1 MLKKT
6 TLSSMKK
13 VYTIGRD
20 PQSDIVI
27 NDNTDVVSRLHATI
41 RIEGSKMYLIDQS
54 QNGTYVNGMRMSPNE
69 EIPVSREDTISFAN
83 VVELDWTL
91 LPDPKKAQMRTIG
104 IVVAALIAIA
114 AVVFSVLYFMDDKG
128 KTTKEEQNTT
138 ITTDSTTVSND
149 EDENM
154 VESDTIPVETVTT
167 PEEPTPST
175 PSGVKKKEGSKEKKE
190 EQPKEEKKETPKPEN
205 DIPLY

>member
-1 MLKKT
+1 
-6 TLSSMKK
+6 MKK

-27 NDNTDVVSRLHATI
+27 NDNTDIVSRLHATI
-41 RIEGSKMYLIDQS
+41 RIEGSKMFLIDQS
-54 QNGTYVNGMRMSPNE
+54 QNGTYVNGMRMSANE

-83 VVELDWTL
+83 VAELDWTL

-114 AVVFSVLYFMDDKG
+114 AIVFGVLYFMDDKG
-128 KTTKEEQNTT
+128 KTTKEEPNTT
-138 ITTDSTTVSND
+138 TTTTDSTTVSND
-149 EDENM
+149 EEENT

-175 PSGVKKKEGSKEKKE
+175 PSGGKKKGSNKEKKE

>member
-1 MLKKT
+1 
-6 TLSSMKK
+6 MKK

-27 NDNTDVVSRLHATI
+27 NDNTDIVSRLHATI
-41 RIEGSKMYLIDQS
+41 RIEGSKMFLIDQS
-54 QNGTYVNGMRMSPNE
+54 QNGTYVNGMRMSANE

-83 VVELDWTL
+83 VAELDWTL

-114 AVVFSVLYFMDDKG
+114 AIVFGVLYFMDDKG
-128 KTTKEEQNTT
+128 KTTKEEPNTT
-138 ITTDSTTVSND
+138 ITTDSTTISND
-149 EDENM
+149 EEENT

-175 PSGVKKKEGSKEKKE
+175 PSGGKKKGGNKEKKE

>member
-1 MLKKT
+1 
-6 TLSSMKK
+6 MKK

-27 NDNTDVVSRLHATI
+27 NDNTDIVSRLHATI
-41 RIEGSKMYLIDQS
+41 RIEGSKMFLIDQS
-54 QNGTYVNGMRMSPNE
+54 QNGTYVNGMRMSANE

-83 VVELDWTL
+83 VAELDWTL

-114 AVVFSVLYFMDDKG
+114 AIVFGVLYFMDDKG
-128 KTTKEEQNTT
+128 KTTKEEPNTT
-138 ITTDSTTVSND
+138 TTTTDSTTVSND
-149 EDENM
+149 EEENT

-175 PSGVKKKEGSKEKKE
+175 PSGGKKKGSNKEKKE
-190 EQPKEEKKETPKPEN
+190 EQPKEEKTETPKPEN

>member
-1 MLKKT
+1 
-6 TLSSMKK
+6 MKK

-41 RIEGSKMYLIDQS
+41 RSEGSKMFLIDQS
-54 QNGTYVNGMRMSPNE
+54 QNGTYVNGMRMSANE
-69 EIPVSREDTISFAN
+69 EIPVTREDTISFAN
-83 VVELDWTL
+83 VAELDWTL
-91 LPDPKKAQMRTIG
+91 LPDPKKAQMKTIG
-104 IVVAALIAIA
+104 IVVATLIAIA
-114 AVVFSVLYFMDDKG
+114 AIVFGVLYFMDDKG
-128 KTTKEEQNTT
+128 KTTKEEPKTT

-149 EDENM
+149 EGENT

-175 PSGVKKKEGSKEKKE
+175 PSGGKKKGSNKEKKE
-190 EQPKEEKKETPKPEN
+190 EQPKEEKTETPKPEN

>member
-1 MLKKT
+1 
-6 TLSSMKK
+6 MKK

-41 RIEGSKMYLIDQS
+41 RIEGSKMFLIDQS
-54 QNGTYVNGMRMSPNE
+54 QNGTYVNGMRMSANE

-83 VVELDWTL
+83 VAELDWTL

-114 AVVFSVLYFMDDKG
+114 AIVFGVLYFMDDKD
-128 KTTKEEQNTT
+128 KTTKEEPNTT
-138 ITTDSTTVSND
+138 ITTDSTNVSND
-149 EDENM
+149 EEENT
-154 VESDTIPVETVTT
+154 VESDTIPVGTVTT

-175 PSGVKKKEGSKEKKE
+175 PSGGKKKGGNKEKKE

>member
-1 MLKKT
+1 
-6 TLSSMKK
+6 MKK

-41 RIEGSKMYLIDQS
+41 RIEGSKMFLIDQS
-54 QNGTYVNGMRMSPNE
+54 QNGTYVNGMRMSANE

-83 VVELDWTL
+83 VAELDWTL
-91 LPDPKKAQMRTIG
+91 LPDPKKAQMKTIG

-114 AVVFSVLYFMDDKG
+114 AIVFGVLYFTNNNKG
-128 KTTKEEQNTT
+128 QTTEEKPDTT

-149 EDENM
+149 EEENT

-167 PEEPTPST
+167 TEEPTPST
-175 PSGVKKKEGSKEKKE
+175 PSGGKKKGGNKEKKE

>member
-1 MLKKT
+1 
-6 TLSSMKK
+6 MKK

-27 NDNTDVVSRLHATI
+27 NDNTDIVSRLHATI
-41 RIEGSKMYLIDQS
+41 RIEGSKMFLIDQS
-54 QNGTYVNGMRMSPNE
+54 QNGTYVNGMRMSANE

-83 VVELDWTL
+83 VAELDWTL

-114 AVVFSVLYFMDDKG
+114 AIVFGILYFMDDKG
-128 KTTKEEQNTT
+128 KTTKEEPNTT
-138 ITTDSTTVSND
+138 ITTDSTTISND
-149 EDENM
+149 EEENT

-175 PSGVKKKEGSKEKKE
+175 PSGGKKKGGNKEKKE
-190 EQPKEEKKETPKPEN
+190 EQPKEEKTETPKPEN

>member
-1 MLKKT
+1 
-6 TLSSMKK
+6 MKK

-27 NDNTDVVSRLHATI
+27 NDNTDIVSRLHATI
-41 RIEGSKMYLIDQS
+41 RIEGSKMFLIDQS
-54 QNGTYVNGMRMSPNE
+54 QNGTYVNGMRMSANE

-83 VVELDWTL
+83 VAELDWTL
-91 LPDPKKAQMRTIG
+91 LPDPKKAQMKTIG
-104 IVVAALIAIA
+104 IVVATLIAIA
-114 AVVFSVLYFMDDKG
+114 AIVFGVLYFMDDKG
-128 KTTKEEQNTT
+128 KTTKEEPNTT
-138 ITTDSTTVSND
+138 ITTDSTTISND
-149 EDENM
+149 EEENT

-175 PSGVKKKEGSKEKKE
+175 PSGGKKKGSNKEKKE

>member
-1 MLKKT
+1 
-6 TLSSMKK
+6 MKK

-41 RIEGSKMYLIDQS
+41 RIEGSKMFLIDQS
-54 QNGTYVNGMRMSPNE
+54 QNGTYVNGMRMSANE

-83 VVELDWTL
+83 VAELDWTL
-91 LPDPKKAQMRTIG
+91 LPDPKKAQMKTIG

-114 AVVFSVLYFMDDKG
+114 AIVFGVLYFTNNNKG
-128 KTTKEEQNTT
+128 QTTEEKPDTT

-149 EDENM
+149 EEENT

-167 PEEPTPST
+167 TEEPTPST
-175 PSGVKKKEGSKEKKE
+175 PSGGKKKVGNKEKKE

>member
-1 MLKKT
+1 
-6 TLSSMKK
+6 MKK

-41 RIEGSKMYLIDQS
+41 RIEGSKMFLIDQS
-54 QNGTYVNGMRMSPNE
+54 QNGTYVNGMRMSANE

-83 VVELDWTL
+83 VAELDWTI
-91 LPDPKKAQMRTIG
+91 LPDPKKAQMKTIG

-114 AVVFSVLYFMDDKG
+114 AIVFGVLYFTNNNKG
-128 KTTKEEQNTT
+128 QTTEEKPDTT

-149 EDENM
+149 EEENT

-167 PEEPTPST
+167 TEEPTPST
-175 PSGVKKKEGSKEKKE
+175 PSGGKKKGGNKEKKE

>member
-1 MLKKT
+1 
-6 TLSSMKK
+6 MKK

-41 RIEGSKMYLIDQS
+41 RIEGSKMFLIDQS
-54 QNGTYVNGMRMSPNE
+54 QNGTYVNGMRMSANE

-83 VVELDWTL
+83 VAELDWTL
-91 LPDPKKAQMRTIG
+91 LPDPKKAQMKTIG

-114 AVVFSVLYFMDDKG
+114 AIVFGVLYFTNNNKG
-128 KTTKEEQNTT
+128 QPTEEKPDTT

-149 EDENM
+149 EEENT

-167 PEEPTPST
+167 TEEPTPST
-175 PSGVKKKEGSKEKKE
+175 PSGGKKKGGNKEKKE

>member
-1 MLKKT
+1 
-6 TLSSMKK
+6 MKK

-41 RIEGSKMYLIDQS
+41 RIEGSKMFLIDQS
-54 QNGTYVNGMRMSPNE
+54 QNGTYVNGMRMSANE

-83 VVELDWTL
+83 VAELDWTL
-91 LPDPKKAQMRTIG
+91 LPDPKKAQMKTIG

-114 AVVFSVLYFMDDKG
+114 AIVFGVLYFTNNNKG
-128 KTTKEEQNTT
+128 QTTEEKPDTT

-149 EDENM
+149 EEENT

-167 PEEPTPST
+167 TEEPTLST
-175 PSGVKKKEGSKEKKE
+175 PSGGKKKGGNKEKKE

>member
-1 MLKKT
+1 
-6 TLSSMKK
+6 MKK

-41 RIEGSKMYLIDQS
+41 RIEGSKMFLIDQS
-54 QNGTYVNGMRMSPNE
+54 QNGTYVNGMRMSANE

-83 VVELDWTL
+83 VAELDWTL
-91 LPDPKKAQMRTIG
+91 LPDPKKAQMKTIG

-114 AVVFSVLYFMDDKG
+114 AIVFGVLYFTNNNKG
-128 KTTKEEQNTT
+128 QTTEEKPDTT

-149 EDENM
+149 
-154 VESDTIPVETVTT
+154 
-167 PEEPTPST
+167 
-175 PSGVKKKEGSKEKKE
+175 
-190 EQPKEEKKETPKPEN
+190 
-205 DIPLY
+205 

>member
-1 MLKKT
+1 
-6 TLSSMKK
+6 MKK

-41 RIEGSKMYLIDQS
+41 RIEGSKMFLIDQS
-54 QNGTYVNGMRMSPNE
+54 QNGTYVNGMRMSANE

-83 VVELDWTL
+83 VAELDWTL

-114 AVVFSVLYFMDDKG
+114 AIVFGVLYFMDDKG
-128 KTTKEEQNTT
+128 KTTKEEPNTT
-138 ITTDSTTVSND
+138 ITTDSTTISND
-149 EDENM
+149 EGENT

-167 PEEPTPST
+167 PEDPAPST
-175 PSGVKKKEGSKEKKE
+175 PSGGKKKGGNKEKKE

>member
-1 MLKKT
+1 
-6 TLSSMKK
+6 MKK

-41 RIEGSKMYLIDQS
+41 RIEGSKMFLIDQS
-54 QNGTYVNGMRMSPNE
+54 QNGTYVNGMRMSVNE

-83 VVELDWTL
+83 VAELDWTL
-91 LPDPKKAQMRTIG
+91 LPDPKKAQMKTIG
-104 IVVAALIAIA
+104 IVVATLIAIA
-114 AVVFSVLYFMDDKG
+114 AIVFGVLYFMDDKG
-128 KTTKEEQNTT
+128 KTPKEEPKTT

-149 EDENM
+149 EEENT
-154 VESDTIPVETVTT
+154 VESDTILVETVTT

-175 PSGVKKKEGSKEKKE
+175 PSGGKKKGGNKEKKE

>member
-1 MLKKT
+1 
-6 TLSSMKK
+6 MKK
-13 VYTIGRD
+13 VFTIGRD

-41 RIEGSKMYLIDQS
+41 RIEGSKMFLIDQS
-54 QNGTYVNGMRMSPNE
+54 QNGTYVNGMRMSANE

-83 VVELDWTL
+83 VAELDWTL
-91 LPDPKKAQMRTIG
+91 LPDPEKAQMRTIG

-114 AVVFSVLYFMDDKG
+114 AIVFGVLYFMDDKD
-128 KTTKEEQNTT
+128 KTTKEEPNTT

-149 EDENM
+149 EEENT

-167 PEEPTPST
+167 PEKPTPST
-175 PSGVKKKEGSKEKKE
+175 PSGGKKKGGNKEKKE
-190 EQPKEEKKETPKPEN
+190 EQPKEEEKETPKPEN

>member
-1 MLKKT
+1 
-6 TLSSMKK
+6 MKK

-41 RIEGSKMYLIDQS
+41 RIEGSKMFLIDQS
-54 QNGTYVNGMRMSPNE
+54 QNGTYVNGMRMSVNE

-83 VVELDWTL
+83 VAELDWTL

-114 AVVFSVLYFMDDKG
+114 AIVFGVLYFMDNKD
-128 KTTKEEQNTT
+128 KTTKEEPNTT

-149 EDENM
+149 EEENT

-167 PEEPTPST
+167 PKEPTPST
-175 PSGVKKKEGSKEKKE
+175 PSGGKKKGSNKEKKE
-190 EQPKEEKKETPKPEN
+190 EQPKEEKTETPKPEN

>member
-1 MLKKT
+1 
-6 TLSSMKK
+6 MKK

-27 NDNTDVVSRLHATI
+27 NDNTDIVSRLHATI
-41 RIEGSKMYLIDQS
+41 RIEGSKMFLIDQS
-54 QNGTYVNGMRMSPNE
+54 QNGTYVNGMRMSANE

-83 VVELDWTL
+83 VAELDWTL

-114 AVVFSVLYFMDDKG
+114 AIVFGVLYFMDDKD
-128 KTTKEEQNTT
+128 KTTKEEPNTT
-138 ITTDSTTVSND
+138 IATDSTTVSND
-149 EDENM
+149 EEENT

-175 PSGVKKKEGSKEKKE
+175 PSGGKKKGSNKEKKE
-190 EQPKEEKKETPKPEN
+190 EQPKEEKTETPKPEN

>member
-1 MLKKT
+1 
-6 TLSSMKK
+6 MKK

-41 RIEGSKMYLIDQS
+41 RIEGSKMFLIDQS
-54 QNGTYVNGMRMSPNE
+54 QNGTYVNGMRMSANE
-69 EIPVSREDTISFAN
+69 EIPVTREDTISFAN
-83 VVELDWTL
+83 VAELDWTL
-91 LPDPKKAQMRTIG
+91 LPDPKKTQMKTIG
-104 IVVAALIAIA
+104 IVVATLIAIA
-114 AVVFSVLYFMDDKG
+114 AIVFGVLYFMDDKG
-128 KTTKEEQNTT
+128 KTTKEEPKTT

-149 EDENM
+149 EGENT

-167 PEEPTPST
+167 PEEPAPST
-175 PSGVKKKEGSKEKKE
+175 PSGGKKKGGNKEKKE

>member
-1 MLKKT
+1 
-6 TLSSMKK
+6 MKK
-13 VYTIGRD
+13 VFTIGRD

-41 RIEGSKMYLIDQS
+41 RIEGSKMFLIDQS
-54 QNGTYVNGMRMSPNE
+54 QNGTYVNGMRMSANE

-83 VVELDWTL
+83 VAELDWTL
-91 LPDPKKAQMRTIG
+91 LPDPEKAQMRTIG

-114 AVVFSVLYFMDDKG
+114 AIVFGVLYFMDDKD
-128 KTTKEEQNTT
+128 KTTKEEPNTT

-149 EDENM
+149 EEENT

-167 PEEPTPST
+167 PEKPTPST
-175 PSGVKKKEGSKEKKE
+175 PSGGKKKGGNKEKKE
-190 EQPKEEKKETPKPEN
+190 EQPKEEGKETPKPEN

>member
-1 MLKKT
+1 
-6 TLSSMKK
+6 MKK

-41 RIEGSKMYLIDQS
+41 CIEGSKMFLIDQS
-54 QNGTYVNGMRMSPNE
+54 QNGTYVNGMRMSANE
-69 EIPVSREDTISFAN
+69 EIPVTREDTISFAN
-83 VVELDWTL
+83 VAELDWTL
-91 LPDPKKAQMRTIG
+91 LPDPKKAQMKTIG
-104 IVVAALIAIA
+104 IVVATLIAIA
-114 AVVFSVLYFMDDKG
+114 AIVFGVLYFMDDKG
-128 KTTKEEQNTT
+128 KTTKEEPKTT

-149 EDENM
+149 EGENT

-167 PEEPTPST
+167 PEEPAPST
-175 PSGVKKKEGSKEKKE
+175 PSGGKKKGGNKEKKE

>member
-1 MLKKT
+1 
-6 TLSSMKK
+6 MKK

-20 PQSDIVI
+20 PQSDIVS
-27 NDNTDVVSRLHATI
+27 NDNTDIVSRLHATI
-41 RIEGSKMYLIDQS
+41 RIEGSKMFLIDQS
-54 QNGTYVNGMRMSPNE
+54 QNGTYVNGMRMSANE

-83 VVELDWTL
+83 VAELDWTL

-114 AVVFSVLYFMDDKG
+114 AIVFGVLYFMDDKD
-128 KTTKEEQNTT
+128 KTTKEEPNTT
-138 ITTDSTTVSND
+138 ITTDSTNVSND
-149 EDENM
+149 EEENT

-175 PSGVKKKEGSKEKKE
+175 PSGGKKKGSNKEKKE
-190 EQPKEEKKETPKPEN
+190 EQPKEEKTETPKPEN

>member
-1 MLKKT
+1 
-6 TLSSMKK
+6 MKK

-41 RIEGSKMYLIDQS
+41 RIEGSKMFLIDQS
-54 QNGTYVNGMRMSPNE
+54 QNGTYVNGMRMSANE

-83 VVELDWTL
+83 VAELDWTL

-114 AVVFSVLYFMDDKG
+114 AIVFGILYFMDDKG
-128 KTTKEEQNTT
+128 KTTKEEPNTT
-138 ITTDSTTVSND
+138 ITTDSTTISND
-149 EDENM
+149 EEENT

-175 PSGVKKKEGSKEKKE
+175 PSGGKKKGSNKEKKE
-190 EQPKEEKKETPKPEN
+190 EQPKEEKTETPKPEN

>member
-1 MLKKT
+1 
-6 TLSSMKK
+6 MKK

-27 NDNTDVVSRLHATI
+27 NDNTDIVSRLHATI
-41 RIEGSKMYLIDQS
+41 RIEGSKMFLIDQS
-54 QNGTYVNGMRMSPNE
+54 QNGTYVNGMRMSANE

-83 VVELDWTL
+83 VAELDWTL

-114 AVVFSVLYFMDDKG
+114 AIVFGILYFMDDKG
-128 KTTKEEQNTT
+128 KTTKEEPNTT
-138 ITTDSTTVSND
+138 ITTDSTTISND
-149 EDENM
+149 EEENT

-175 PSGVKKKEGSKEKKE
+175 PSGGKKKGSNKEKKE
-190 EQPKEEKKETPKPEN
+190 EQPKEEKTETPKPEN

>member
-1 MLKKT
+1 
-6 TLSSMKK
+6 MKK

-41 RIEGSKMYLIDQS
+41 RIEGSKMFLIDQS
-54 QNGTYVNGMRMSPNE
+54 QNGTYVNGMRMSANE

-83 VVELDWTL
+83 VAELDWTL

-104 IVVAALIAIA
+104 IVVAALITIA
-114 AVVFSVLYFMDDKG
+114 AIVFGVLYFMDDKG
-128 KTTKEEQNTT
+128 KTTKEEPNTT
-138 ITTDSTTVSND
+138 TTTTDSTTVSND
-149 EDENM
+149 EEENT

-175 PSGVKKKEGSKEKKE
+175 PSGGKKKGGNKEKKE

>member
-1 MLKKT
+1 
-6 TLSSMKK
+6 MKK

-41 RIEGSKMYLIDQS
+41 RIEGSKMFLIDQS
-54 QNGTYVNGMRMSPNE
+54 QNGTYVNGMRMSANE

-83 VVELDWTL
+83 VAELDWTL

-114 AVVFSVLYFMDDKG
+114 AIVFGVLYFMDDKD
-128 KTTKEEQNTT
+128 KTTKEEPNTT
-138 ITTDSTTVSND
+138 ITTDSTNVSND
-149 EDENM
+149 EEENT

-175 PSGVKKKEGSKEKKE
+175 PSGGKKKGGNKEKKE
-190 EQPKEEKKETPKPEN
+190 EQPKEEKKETPKTEN

>member
-1 MLKKT
+1 
-6 TLSSMKK
+6 MKK

-41 RIEGSKMYLIDQS
+41 RIEGSKMFLIDQS
-54 QNGTYVNGMRMSPNE
+54 QNGTYVNGMRMSANE
-69 EIPVSREDTISFAN
+69 EIPVSREDSISFAN
-83 VVELDWTL
+83 VAELDWTL

-104 IVVAALIAIA
+104 IVVAALITIA
-114 AVVFSVLYFMDDKG
+114 AIVFGVLYFMDDKD
-128 KTTKEEQNTT
+128 KTTKEEPNTT
-138 ITTDSTTVSND
+138 IATDSTNVSND
-149 EDENM
+149 EEENT

-175 PSGVKKKEGSKEKKE
+175 PSGGKKKGGNKEKKE

>member
-1 MLKKT
+1 
-6 TLSSMKK
+6 MKK

-41 RIEGSKMYLIDQS
+41 RIEGSKMFLIDQS
-54 QNGTYVNGMRMSPNE
+54 QNGTYVNGMRMSANE
-69 EIPVSREDTISFAN
+69 EIPVTREDTISFAN
-83 VVELDWTL
+83 VAELDWTL
-91 LPDPKKAQMRTIG
+91 LPDPKKAQMKTIG
-104 IVVAALIAIA
+104 IVVATLIAIA
-114 AVVFSVLYFMDDKG
+114 AIVFGVLYFMDDKG
-128 KTTKEEQNTT
+128 KTTKEEPKTT

-149 EDENM
+149 EGENT

-167 PEEPTPST
+167 PEDPAPST
-175 PSGVKKKEGSKEKKE
+175 PSGGKKKGGNKEKKE

>member
-1 MLKKT
+1 
-6 TLSSMKK
+6 MKK
-13 VYTIGRD
+13 IYTIGRD

-41 RIEGSKMYLIDQS
+41 RIEGSKMFLIDQS
-54 QNGTYVNGMRMSPNE
+54 QNGTYVNGMRMSANE

-83 VVELDWTL
+83 VAELDWTL

-114 AVVFSVLYFMDDKG
+114 AIVFGVLYFMDDKD
-128 KTTKEEQNTT
+128 KTTKEEPNTT
-138 ITTDSTTVSND
+138 ITTDSTTASND
-149 EDENM
+149 EEENT

-167 PEEPTPST
+167 PEKPTPST
-175 PSGVKKKEGSKEKKE
+175 PSGGKKKGGNKEKKE
-190 EQPKEEKKETPKPEN
+190 EQPKEEEKETPKPEN

>member
-1 MLKKT
+1 
-6 TLSSMKK
+6 MKK

-27 NDNTDVVSRLHATI
+27 NDNTDIVSRLHATI
-41 RIEGSKMYLIDQS
+41 RIEGSKMFLIDQS
-54 QNGTYVNGMRMSPNE
+54 QNGTYVNGMRMSANE

-83 VVELDWTL
+83 VAELDWTL

-114 AVVFSVLYFMDDKG
+114 AIVFGVLYFMDDKG
-128 KTTKEEQNTT
+128 KTTKEEPNTT
-138 ITTDSTTVSND
+138 ITTDSTTISND
-149 EDENM
+149 EEENT

-175 PSGVKKKEGSKEKKE
+175 PSGGKKKGSNKEKKE
-190 EQPKEEKKETPKPEN
+190 EQPKEEKTETPKPEN

>member
-1 MLKKT
+1 
-6 TLSSMKK
+6 MKK

-27 NDNTDVVSRLHATI
+27 NDNTDIVSRLHATI
-41 RIEGSKMYLIDQS
+41 RIEGSKMFLIDQS
-54 QNGTYVNGMRMSPNE
+54 QNGTYVNGMRMSANE

-83 VVELDWTL
+83 VAELDWTL

-104 IVVAALIAIA
+104 IVVAALITIA
-114 AVVFSVLYFMDDKG
+114 AIVFGVLYFMDDKD
-128 KTTKEEQNTT
+128 KTTKEEPNTT
-138 ITTDSTTVSND
+138 IATDSTNVSND
-149 EDENM
+149 EEENT

-175 PSGVKKKEGSKEKKE
+175 PSGGKKKGGNKEKKE